1 MTEVEIKLVIASLL
15 HDIGKVIYREGSDKR
30 KHSESGYDYLKQEVG
45 ITDKEILNG
54 VLYHHYDKMV
64 NAKLDKQSLA
74 YITYIADNIAS
85 AADRRK
91 SDAEGT
97 GFETSMPLQSVFNI
111 LNGNEE
117 QYYYK
122 PRLLDCRD
130 EINYP
135 QPIAEPFDKHFYYQV
150 KDNLTDNLR
159 GLEWNETYINS
170 LLTVLEGNLTY
181 VPSSTNKSELA
192 DISLYDHVKITAAI
206 AACIYQYLQ
215 EQQIED
221 YRDVLFQNA
230 NEFYKKETMMLA
242 SLDISGIQDF
252 IYTIAR
258 QKALKS
264 LRTRSFYLEIMMEHI
279 IDCFMQ
285 RLNLSRT
292 NLIYSGGGH
301 CYILV
306 PNTKKAK
313 KTLDDVA
320 NEVNVWLLDMFDI
333 SLYVAVAYYPC
344 NSNALRNQPEGSYAD
359 IFKELSAQL
368 AKKKR
373 MRYTAKQIIR
383 LNQKK
388 KSKYALE
395 CKVCKKI
402 DDVSDEGMCQFC
414 EAVTLFSNH
423 ILKADIFTV
432 VSKEEAGSLPL
443 PLGGYLLSDT
453 EKTLK
458 ERMNKPEYVR
468 AYSKNALYTGK
479 QMTTKLWVGDYSY
492 ASQFDDLVEQ
502 SNGIKR
508 LGVLRADVDNL
519 GQAIVSGFDNPKND
533 NRYVTLSRTATLSR
547 QLSLF
552 FKMLINRIMKYPK
565 YTIGTPKKERF
576 ATIVYSGGD
585 DLFIVG
591 AWDDIIEL
599 AVDISREFSKY
610 TQGTL
615 TISAGVGVYVNGYP
629 ISVMAGE
636 VAELEDESKHNVN
649 KNSITLLPDGVKHAI
664 TTMNTEI
671 TISDGTYTW
680 KEFTEEVID
689 EKYRLLE
696 NFFRQEEDRG
706 KAFIYRILEFI
717 RGREEK
723 INFARFVYLLSR
735 LEPDRSESEEAW
747 NHYHAFAQQM
757 IEWIKNERACRQLK
771 TAINLYIYRI
781 REQEDE
787 GK

>member
-735 LEPDRSESEEAW
+735 LEPDRSEVMSEKPRLA
-747 NHYHAFAQQM
+747 
-757 IEWIKNERACRQLK
+757 
-771 TAINLYIYRI
+771 
-781 REQEDE
+781 DE
-787 GK
+787 SILTKDFLSKIGLEGLVIAVFNCLQALSFFLHNK